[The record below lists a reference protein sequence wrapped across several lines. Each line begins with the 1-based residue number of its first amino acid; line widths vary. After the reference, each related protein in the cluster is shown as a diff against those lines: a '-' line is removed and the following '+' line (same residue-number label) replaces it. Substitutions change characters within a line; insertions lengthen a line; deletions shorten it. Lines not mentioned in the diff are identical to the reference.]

1 MGIDIDLREFT
12 LGQKD
17 ELNCLNEDV
26 QFVTEFQANGH
37 KSTKTIK
44 NKIMMR
50 REWII
55 NTAILYAY
63 YVWMIN

>member
-17 ELNCLNEDV
+17 DGAFNELNCLNEEI
-26 QFVTEFQANGH
+26 QFVTEFQANAL
-37 KSTKTIK
+37 KSTKNIK

-50 REWII
+50 RE
-55 NTAILYAY
+55 
-63 YVWMIN
+63 

>member
-1 MGIDIDLREFT
+1 VGIDIDLREFT

-17 ELNCLNEDV
+17 DGGLNDELNCLNEEI
-26 QFVTEFQANGH
+26 QFVTEFQANTH

-50 REWII
+50 RE
-55 NTAILYAY
+55 
-63 YVWMIN
+63 

>member
-1 MGIDIDLREFT
+1 VGIDIDLREFT

-37 KSTKTIK
+37 KSTKNIK
-44 NKIMMR
+44 NRIMMR
-50 REWII
+50 RE
-55 NTAILYAY
+55 
-63 YVWMIN
+63 